1 MSGACKGLR
10 IFETHDLQDLP
21 YLGDE
26 EIAEQMAAAAD
37 VLLITSE
44 GDEVPA
50 HRVYLMRHSRVLASM
65 FDAMTSAGGAAST
78 SSGASAATTSA
89 GGPQRS
95 TRGRPKQR
103 QRKMAKVAEGGSCAN
118 GHAADPQG
126 RLRLETPFKE
136 YLTSTVV
143 DFLAMIYDTSLI
155 ADSAAERFRDDVRI
169 ASELL
174 RLCDQLDAADCLALL
189 DAALE
194 EDVKRVPA
202 PGRSD
207 DWREVDWAVE
217 VLLVAERW
225 REACPGWFSAAVART
240 GAELALVHEVCEELL
255 PIQQLMV
262 SQAAQ
267 LRSDTLIQMWACAA
281 ASQRQGL
288 GSVRHVL
295 SNDKFKPR
303 YDFIGSVNGQATI
316 EVVCTIPEG
325 IEEEDAVEVTR
336 QLFDHGDYKWHLII
350 NQMDSDWHIGAMA
363 APDSRHDQSKTC
375 GQRLEVTCT
384 VFGSSPKDARTT
396 EHSILLGHE
405 DVVHQKCRMSHMPAI
420 DLWEL
425 RNSSKGFIRRDGTV
439 RVELR
444 VRSTHMD
451 M

>member
-44 GDEVPA
+44 GDEMPA
-50 HRVYLMRHSRVLASM
+50 HRVYLMRHSRVRRQLRTGHASRIAALSMAVPCSDFSGPCKLRDSLSFTAWLQVLASM

-169 ASELL
+169 ASEVGGCAPS
-174 RLCDQLDAADCLALL
+174 RL
-189 DAALE
+189 
-194 EDVKRVPA
+194 
-202 PGRSD
+202 
-207 DWREVDWAVE
+207 
-217 VLLVAERW
+217 
-225 REACPGWFSAAVART
+225 
-240 GAELALVHEVCEELL
+240 
-255 PIQQLMV
+255 
-262 SQAAQ
+262 AQ
-267 LRSDTLIQMWACAA
+267 
-281 ASQRQGL
+281 
-288 GSVRHVL
+288 
-295 SNDKFKPR
+295 
-303 YDFIGSVNGQATI
+303 
-316 EVVCTIPEG
+316 
-325 IEEEDAVEVTR
+325 
-336 QLFDHGDYKWHLII
+336 
-350 NQMDSDWHIGAMA
+350 
-363 APDSRHDQSKTC
+363 PDSGLDVSVC
-375 GQRLEVTCT
+375 V
-384 VFGSSPKDARTT
+384 SARA
-396 EHSILLGHE
+396 S
-405 DVVHQKCRMSHMPAI
+405 
-420 DLWEL
+420 
-425 RNSSKGFIRRDGTV
+425 
-439 RVELR
+439 
-444 VRSTHMD
+444 
-451 M
+451 